1 MYESEFLR
9 MQIRIENKLRSVARL
24 WSRQGLAPDSGDIN
38 HLIISYAQLELI
50 ESNLSNAE

>member
-24 WSRQGLAPDSGDIN
+24 WSRRGLAPDSGDIN
-38 HLIISYAQLELI
+38 HLIISYAQLDLI
-50 ESNLSNAE
+50 ELNLSNAE